1 MPEEPYVS
9 ALMAA
14 YNAEPFVA
22 EAIESALAQDWPA
35 DRLEVVVVDDGSTD
49 GTAAVVAS
57 YVERHPGRVRLIRQA
72 NAGPCGAVNAALAAA
87 RGEWLGLLDADDV
100 WPRDKLRVQGDVLKA
115 RPEVGLVYGDM
126 RVIDE
131 HGDVIQESWL
141 EGEPVI
147 PEGRCTAELLA
158 GNPATASSLLMRAE
172 VVEPIPDGIPYTDWW
187 FAARAALVS
196 DVAYVAE
203 PRTFYRFH
211 GGNITLGVKGAN
223 RVREL
228 RKALTFVRWFLRR
241 MEPGMATAR
250 GLAIAWTFFE
260 HCERELAALGE
271 AGVEVTDADRAA
283 ARVELARVAAANG
296 GGPATAGRAPAGNG
310 GAPAT
315 AGRASAGNGGA
326 PAHAA
331 GAAPLLDGGHHATAF
346 VRASAADPTSSAAR
360 DGLAVALAAALP
372 ADAAPLDGAGPRV
385 ALAYADELVA
395 DPGLLAAWTRELRGV
410 PGVTLAVVTPP
421 ATTDAL
427 AHAAADLPD
436 DVDVLAIVGH
446 VGREAVSAV
455 FSERGHNEPP
465 APRFGAAGLA
475 RLAAAWS

>member
-1 MPEEPYVS
+1 
-9 ALMAA
+9 MAA
-14 YNAEPFVA
+14 YNAEPFIA

-35 DRLEVVVVDDGSTD
+35 DRLKIVVVDDGSTD
-49 GTAAVVAS
+49 GTAAVVS
-57 YVERHPGRVRLIRQA
+57 RYVERHPERVRLIRQP
-72 NAGPCGAVNAALAAA
+72 NAGPCGAINTALAAA
-87 RGEWLGLLDADDV
+87 RGEWLGLLDADDA
-100 WPRDKLRVQGDVLKA
+100 WPPDKLRVQGAVLDA

-141 EGEPVI
+141 EGEPLL

-158 GNPATASSLLMRAE
+158 GNLATASSLLMRAA
-172 VVEPIPDGIPYTDWW
+172 VVEPIPDEIPYTDWW

-203 PRTFYRFH
+203 PRTLYRFH

-250 GLAIAWTFFE
+250 GLAVAWTFFE
-260 HCERELAALGE
+260 HCERELAGLGE
-271 AGVEVTDADRAA
+271 TGVEVTDADREA
-283 ARVELARVAAANG
+283 ARAELARLG
-296 GGPATAGRAPAGNG
+296 I
-310 GAPAT
+310 
-315 AGRASAGNGGA
+315 
-326 PAHAA
+326 
-331 GAAPLLDGGHHATAF
+331 AAPLTGAAAPSFGDGHHPTAYL
-346 VRASAADPTSSAAR
+346 RAAAADPSSSIAR

-372 ADAAPLDGAGPRV
+372 ADATPLDGAGPRV

-395 DPGLLAAWTRELRGV
+395 DPALLAAWTRELRGV

-421 ATTDAL
+421 AATDAL

-455 FSERGHNEPP
+455 FSERGHDEPP

>member
-1 MPEEPYVS
+1 MPEEPFVS

-22 EAIESALAQDWPA
+22 EAIESALEQDWPA

-57 YVERHPGRVRLIRQA
+57 YVERYPGRVRLIRQA
-72 NAGPCGAVNAALAAA
+72 NGGPCAAVNTALAAA
-87 RGEWLGLLDADDV
+87 QGEWLALLDADDA

-115 RPEVGLVYGDM
+115 RPEVGLIYGDM

-158 GNPATASSLLMRAE
+158 GNPATASSLLMRAA
-172 VVEPIPDGIPYTDWW
+172 VVEPIPDEIPYTDWW

-203 PRTFYRFH
+203 PRTLYRFH

-241 MEPGMATAR
+241 MEPGTATAR

-271 AGVEVTDADRAA
+271 AGVEVPAAARAA
-283 ARVELARVAAANG
+283 ARAELARVGAPPATGAGSANG
-296 GGPATAGRAPAGNG
+296 ATR
-310 GAPAT
+310 
-315 AGRASAGNGGA
+315 
-326 PAHAA
+326 
-331 GAAPLLDGGHHATAF
+331 AAPSLDGGDHATAF
-346 VRASAADPTSSAAR
+346 VRAAAADPTSSAAR

-421 ATTDAL
+421 AVTDAL
-427 AHAAADLPD
+427 AHAAADLPE